1 MIDYIITSLIIY
13 NFEIFGEDQILV
25 GISYYGF
32 IPEQIF
38 LKLVE
43 NDLSNGPTTQGVFGM
58 MENIFTQNIK
68 KNVSDTNSSKNEN
81 SSD

>member
-1 MIDYIITSLIIY
+1 MRFLIPS
-13 NFEIFGEDQILV
+13 ILSRPRV
-25 GISYYGF
+25 YGISYYGF